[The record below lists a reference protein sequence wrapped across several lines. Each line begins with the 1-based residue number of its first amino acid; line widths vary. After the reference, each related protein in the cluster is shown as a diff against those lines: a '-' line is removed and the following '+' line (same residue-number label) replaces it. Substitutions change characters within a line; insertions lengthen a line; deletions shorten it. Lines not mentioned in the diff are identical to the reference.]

1 MDRIEFAAAIKQD
14 SDLLVTYFD
23 SIMALYDLIGQ
34 YQGLSIINNST
45 SAQLKFIID
54 GDRSN
59 LETMIAYINA
69 VEITRYGIYRCNAYF
84 EGNRLVIN
92 LIPV

>member
-1 MDRIEFAAAIKQD
+1 MDRVEFASAINQD
-14 SDLLVTYFD
+14 SVLLVTYFD

-34 YQGLSIINNST
+34 YQGLSVINDST

-59 LETMIAYINA
+59 LETMVAYINTA
-69 VEITRYGIYRCNAYF
+69 EITRYGIYRCNSYF
-84 EGNRLVIN
+84 EGNQLVIN